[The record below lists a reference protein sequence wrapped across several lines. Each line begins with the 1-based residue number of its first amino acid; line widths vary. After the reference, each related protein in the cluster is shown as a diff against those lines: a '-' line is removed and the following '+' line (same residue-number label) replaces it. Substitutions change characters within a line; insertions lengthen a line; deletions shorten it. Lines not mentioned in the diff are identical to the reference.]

1 MSLARTVLLQAAE
14 SRWIADQLSRRGF
27 ARRAVQ
33 RFMPGEQATDAL
45 EAARTLAAQG
55 QGSLVTQLGEALSS
69 LSEATAV
76 RDHYL
81 DVFRRIEAMGLP
93 TWVSIK
99 PTQLGIDQSM
109 DTCRDHV
116 LTLGGAAEQTGSSL
130 WVDMEDHGYVDR
142 TLEIYR
148 ALRARHDRAGIAI
161 QSYLYRTPKDIEAL
175 LPLSPWIR
183 LVKGAYREP
192 TDVAYPV
199 KRDVDL
205 AYYDG
210 AIQLLTAAAKGQAF
224 PIFGTHDIPLLR
236 RIMAKARSLGI
247 KPGGYEIHMLY
258 GIKVEEQAQLARE
271 GEVVKTLISYGSAWF
286 KWYMRR
292 LAERPANIWFA
303 LRSLLG

>member
-1 MSLARTVLLQAAE
+1 
-14 SRWIADQLSRRGF
+14 
-27 ARRAVQ
+27 
-33 RFMPGEQATDAL
+33 MPGEQVADAL
-45 EAARTLAAQG
+45 AAAKTLAAQG
-55 QGSLVTQLGEALSS
+55 QGSLVTQLGEALTS
-69 LSEATAV
+69 LGEATAV

-81 DVFRRIEAMGLP
+81 EVFQQIKAMGLP

-99 PTQLGIDQSM
+99 PTQLGIDQSLES
-109 DTCRDHV
+109 CRDHV
-116 LTLGGAAEQTGSSL
+116 LTLGKAAEQTGSSL
-130 WVDMEDHGYVDR
+130 WIDMEDHGYVDR
-142 TLEIYR
+142 TLDLYR
-148 ALRARHDRAGIAI
+148 ALRARHDRTGIAI

-192 TDVAYPV
+192 ATVAYPV

-205 AYYDG
+205 AFYDG

-236 RIMAKARSLGI
+236 RIIGKARTLGV

-258 GIKVEEQAQLARE
+258 GIKAEDQAQLARE
-271 GEVVKTLISYGSAWF
+271 GEAVKTLISYGTAWF

-292 LAERPANIWFA
+292 LAERPANVWFA